1 MTLKIEKGLA
11 VKEYNNGGA
20 EEKAPADDDW
30 SNSNQKKWRV
40 WFEYKAG
47 VGFVV
52 NDTNYDNTNTNTNC
66 SSHLCEIPMAQTL
79 ATGWAIIY
87 DNAY

>member
-1 MTLKIEKGLA
+1 MEQEAINAYIKLRVIAKSLQEDWTA
-11 VKEYNNGGA
+11 
-20 EEKAPADDDW
+20 DW